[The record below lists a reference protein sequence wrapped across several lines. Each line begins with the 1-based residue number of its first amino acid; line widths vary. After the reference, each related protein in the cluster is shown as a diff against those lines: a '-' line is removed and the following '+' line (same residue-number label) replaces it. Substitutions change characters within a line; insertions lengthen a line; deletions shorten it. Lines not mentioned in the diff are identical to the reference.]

1 MFHDDSIA
9 GSWQTLVQRIES
21 TDALGRWAA
30 NDDRLAGLHDITLD
44 LLPLLAKGADAARAD
59 DILTA
64 LVGRAAIDGGADDD
78 ALLLTLHLLSDWVWP
93 LAVQLR
99 DLGTGMVGV
108 IVSELTCQIR
118 TYPWRDRPRAVAAS
132 LRWDTRFA
140 VLAEF
145 RPSTPGH
152 RHRAER
158 VLEPMSPEWESTS
171 LGRVA
176 TTTPND
182 EADIDV
188 VDLLLWAA
196 RAGVDEADIALLVR
210 TEQARDDSCLTA
222 SDDVVAA
229 EFGLPRRTF
238 FWRRARALE
247 AVRAASRD
255 YLAAVA

>member
-9 GSWQTLVQRIES
+9 GSWQALVRRIEI
-21 TDALGRWAA
+21 TDALGRWAVE
-30 NDDRLAGLHDITLD
+30 DDRLVGLHEVARD
-44 LLPLLAKGADAARAD
+44 LLPLLPGGADAAHAD
-59 DILTA
+59 EILGA
-64 LVGRAAIDGGADDD
+64 LVGRAAIDGGGDDD

-93 LAVQLR
+93 LAVLLR

-118 TYPWRDRPRAVAAS
+118 TYPWRGRTRAVAAS
-132 LRWDTRFA
+132 LRWDTRSA

-145 RPSTPGH
+145 RPSTPQH

-158 VLEPMSPEWESTS
+158 VLDPMSPEWGATP
-171 LGRVA
+171 LGRIA
-176 TTTPND
+176 TAAVD
-182 EADIDV
+182 DGEDV
-188 VDLLLWAA
+188 DLVDLLLWAA
-196 RAGVDEADIALLVR
+196 RAGVDETDIALLVR
-210 TEQARDDSCLTA
+210 TEQARADSSVNA

-238 FWRRARALE
+238 FRHRARALD